1 MATYVLVHG
10 SFQGGWIWKLV
21 GERLV
26 DAGHRVYRPTL
37 DGSAER
43 RRNLRADLSLT
54 DYGAELADVLFFED
68 LADVVLVG
76 TSIGGMVVCEA
87 AQRVPERIKR
97 LVFIDALVP
106 LPGETVPE
114 INGRAPYDRS
124 RSLVYGP
131 PVESARESA
140 YADLPPAIRE
150 WALARYTQQAIA
162 PTDDPVDL
170 REFWS
175 QRWQV
180 DVLRCTQSPAPP
192 EAHQRRTAER
202 LGGSYAELDAGHYP
216 MLSHPAEVADYLL
229 ARA

>member
-10 SFQGGWIWKLV
+10 SFQGGWIWKSV
-21 GERLV
+21 GNRLL

-43 RRNLRADLSLT
+43 RRSLRPDLT
-54 DYGAELADVLFFED
+54 LADHGAD
-68 LADVVLVG
+68 LADLFFYEDLSDVICVG
-76 TSIGGMVVCEA
+76 TSMGGMVVCQA
-87 AQRVPERIKR
+87 AQQTPQRMKR

-106 LPGETVPE
+106 LPGESVPV
-114 INGRAPYDRS
+114 INSRPPYDKS
-124 RSLVYGP
+124 NIVYGGGP
-131 PVESARESA
+131 QAA
-140 YADLPPAIRE
+140 FTDLAPQVQE
-150 WALARYTQQAIA
+150 WSRARYTPQPIG

-175 QRWQV
+175 RNWQV
-180 DVLRCTQSPAPP
+180 DVLRCTRSAAPP

-202 LGGSYAELDAGHYP
+202 LHGSYSELDAGHYP
-216 MLSHPAEVADYLL
+216 MLSHPAELTDYLL